1 MFDYSQLARFILPE
15 GLFDNFEITRIEESR
30 TGEVDEA
37 GFEVRTLNIWLD
49 ERDHRQK
56 DQKNLRPNGFT
67 EPRSV
72 SDFPIRDHKA
82 VLHIRRRRWLDEN
95 GKAVPPSEFPLVAKG
110 SGFSPEF
117 AAFLK
122 GAFGQTPDVSPT
134 PWAVIQ
140 SQWKVFGKG
149 L

>member
-37 GFEVRTLNIWLD
+37 GFEVRTLNI
-49 ERDHRQK
+49 
-56 DQKNLRPNGFT
+56 
-67 EPRSV
+67 
-72 SDFPIRDHKA
+72 
-82 VLHIRRRRWLDEN
+82 WLDEN